1 MKPRKPFKLSLI
13 SLALMGLVTAQFARG
28 QNVAVDDAISGG
40 YRDADPTSPEV
51 ITAAKFAIATHNF
64 NALGVELIF
73 IKSVQLQIVAGFNYQ
88 LCLSVRQKS
97 EPYFVTVVVYE
108 NLDQKLELSQWNKTP
123 C

>member
-1 MKPRKPFKLSLI
+1 
-13 SLALMGLVTAQFARG
+13 MGLVTAQFARG

-40 YRDADPTSPEV
+40 YRDADPTSPEA
-51 ITAAKFAIATHNF
+51 IKAAKFAIATHNF

-73 IKSVQLQIVAGFNYQ
+73 VKSAQLQIVAGFNYQ